1 MSGPASLSAAPLPF
15 SEYDAGSA
23 YPSITTLPPLSNG
36 APNSKGEIS
45 SKAQALRERLANAEN
60 DFDAGEDS
68 DSFTS
73 TKHTVSTQQLKSV
86 PKQTPNPAHP
96 VMSAGN
102 GSHSGLINP
111 VTQLPHFQQGAN
123 PNVLPSGSMQEGS
136 EGRAYAPPGWHQR
149 VIREHQQAQIAG
161 PSYYASAQRQPQP
174 QPPAATT
181 LQAHAL
187 ADPQIRKIVELLEA
201 RAAQHGGM
209 GLGKGQPDTT
219 TEDLI
224 SLAFVGMFFML
235 AIHALTPP
243 VVYRR

>member
-15 SEYDAGSA
+15 SEYDAGAA
-23 YPSITTLPPLSNG
+23 YPQITTLPPLSNG
-36 APNSKGEIS
+36 APNSKGAIS

-60 DFDAGEDS
+60 DFDAGEDG
-68 DSFTS
+68 DTFVS
-73 TKHTVSTQQLKSV
+73 TKPTVSTQQLKPM

-96 VMSAGN
+96 VMSVSN
-102 GSHSGLINP
+102 GGQSGLINP
-111 VTQLPHFQQGAN
+111 VTQLPHFQQGAHR
-123 PNVLPSGSMQEGS
+123 NVVPQGTMQEGS
-136 EGRAYAPPGWHQR
+136 EARAYAPPGWHQR
-149 VIREHQQAQIAG
+149 VMREHLAN
-161 PSYYASAQRQPQP
+161 PSYYPGASTQAASAVNPD
-174 QPPAATT
+174 
-181 LQAHAL
+181 AL

-201 RAAQHGGM
+201 RAAQQSGM
-209 GLGKGQPDTT
+209 GFGKGQPDTT

>member
-15 SEYDAGSA
+15 SEYDAGAA
-23 YPSITTLPPLSNG
+23 YPQITTLPPLSNG
-36 APNSKGEIS
+36 APNSKGAIS

-68 DSFTS
+68 DTFTS
-73 TKHTVSTQQLKSV
+73 TKPTVSTQQVKAM
-86 PKQTPNPAHP
+86 PKQAPNPAHP

-102 GSHSGLINP
+102 GGHSGMINT
-111 VTQLPHFQQGAN
+111 VTQLPHFQQGAHT
-123 PNVLPSGSMQEGS
+123 NVVPHGTMQEGS
-136 EGRAYAPPGWHQR
+136 GARAYAPPGWHQR
-149 VIREHQQAQIAG
+149 VIREHQQAQIAS
-161 PSYYASAQRQPQP
+161 PSYYPGASTQ
-174 QPPAATT
+174 AAG
-181 LQAHAL
+181 AVNPDAL

-201 RAAQHGGM
+201 RAVQQSGM

>member
-15 SEYDAGSA
+15 SEYDAGAA
-23 YPSITTLPPLSNG
+23 YPQITTLPPLSNG
-36 APNSKGEIS
+36 APNSKGAIS

-60 DFDAGEDS
+60 DFDAGEDG
-68 DSFTS
+68 DPFVS
-73 TKHTVSTQQLKSV
+73 TKPTVSTQQIKPM

-96 VMSAGN
+96 VMSVSN
-102 GSHSGLINP
+102 GGQSGLINP
-111 VTQLPHFQQGAN
+111 VTQLPHFQQGAHR
-123 PNVLPSGSMQEGS
+123 NVVPQGTMQEGS
-136 EGRAYAPPGWHQR
+136 EARAYAPPGWHQR
-149 VIREHQQAQIAG
+149 VIREHQQAQIAS
-161 PSYYASAQRQPQP
+161 PSYYPAISAQAQVAG
-174 QPPAATT
+174 AANA
-181 LQAHAL
+181 QAL

-201 RAAQHGGM
+201 RVAHQSGM
-209 GLGKGQPDTT
+209 GLAKGQPDTT